1 MKYKVKKT
9 NLNKLKKYINA
20 NTEAKTERETA
31 EFYNT
36 LCGRNKQGV

>member
-20 NTEAKTERETA
+20 YTEAKTERETA
-31 EFYNT
+31 GLYNT
-36 LCGRNKQGV
+36 VCSRNKQGV

>member
-20 NTEAKTERETA
+20 YTEAKTERETTG
-31 EFYNT
+31 FYNT
-36 LCGRNKQGV
+36 VCGRNKQGV

>member
-20 NTEAKTERETA
+20 YTETKTERKTTG
-31 EFYNT
+31 FYNT
-36 LCGRNKQGV
+36 MCSGYKQGV

>member
-20 NTEAKTERETA
+20 NTETKTERETTG
-31 EFYNT
+31 FYDKV
-36 LCGRNKQGV
+36 CGGNKQGV